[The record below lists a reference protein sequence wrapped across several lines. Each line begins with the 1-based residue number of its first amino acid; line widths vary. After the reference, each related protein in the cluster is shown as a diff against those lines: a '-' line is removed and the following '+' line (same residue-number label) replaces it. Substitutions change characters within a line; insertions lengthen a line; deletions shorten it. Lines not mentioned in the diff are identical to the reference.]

1 MDDRLAAERELL
13 SNLSLPELEA
23 LAAESQ
29 ALMDRALAMA
39 RPQGVTPAGERYRP
53 ARPLTRTASANP
65 RRNPPAPT
73 STDTSRRSRL
83 ALVDTTV
90 AIANGN

>member
-39 RPQGVTPAGERYRP
+39 RPQGVTPAGALSSRAAADEDSIGEP
-53 ARPLTRTASANP
+53 AEK
-65 RRNPPAPT
+65 PT
-73 STDTSRRSRL
+73 GTD
-83 ALVDTTV
+83 VD
-90 AIANGN
+90 